1 VINGDTSLPGE
12 EPRAG
17 GEQERPPTLCLV
29 RHAKAYSRRRW
40 VGDDHD
46 RPLADQG
53 HEQASLLTE
62 HILGHVGR
70 PSRILSSPAL
80 RCRETMAPLAA
91 ECGLDVTETAWLD
104 EGSAPGDAFDRV
116 SQLTLKLDAGPGG
129 GPVAACTHGD
139 VMWGIL
145 ESLAAGGAELGET
158 LQAPKGAV
166 WILAIRPDAPPLG
179 SLFVPKVCS

>member
-1 VINGDTSLPGE
+1 MINGDASFSLE
-12 EPRAG
+12 EPG
-17 GEQERPPTLCLV
+17 GGGQPERPPTLCLV

-46 RPLADQG
+46 RPLADEG
-53 HEQASLLTE
+53 REQASLLAR
-62 HILGHVGR
+62 HILGHLGR
-70 PSRILSSPAL
+70 PSQILSSPAL

-91 ECGLDVTETAWLD
+91 ECGLDVGETAWLD
-104 EGSAPGDAFDRV
+104 EGSAPADAFEQV
-116 SQLTLKLDAGPGG
+116 SQLTLKLDAGPGR

-145 ESLAAGGAELGET
+145 ESLAAAGAELGERVE
-158 LQAPKGAV
+158 APKGAV

-179 SLFVPKVCS
+179 SLFVPKVRP